1 MTTIN
6 ISADVDKAVK
16 HLHGV
21 SKQIPFAASL
31 AINNTAKK
39 VKEKEGHE
47 IRDVFDR
54 PTPYI
59 QNSIF
64 VKPSNKRNLNAI
76 VGIKDMAIKG
86 NPATKILKAEIGGGS
101 RRLKRYE
108 VLLRSTGNLPS
119 GYYTV
124 PGQAAKIDQYGNIAR
139 SQITQ
144 ILSYFK
150 SFPEAGY
157 KANATDVTKARL
169 AKSTKSRRGF
179 EYFIGKVG
187 DKGTLGIWQRVK
199 SNFGTSIRPVLIYVR
214 SNNYD
219 PIFDFEFV
227 ATNTVR
233 KEFAN
238 EFDNAINQAVRTAR

>member
-59 QNSIF
+59 KNSIF

>member
-6 ISADVDKAVK
+6 VSADVDKAVR

-31 AINNTAKK
+31 AINRTAQK
-39 VKEKEGHE
+39 VKKKEEHE

-64 VKPSNKRNLNAI
+64 LKPSNKRNLTAI
-76 VGIKDMAIKG
+76 VGIKDIAIKG
-86 NPATKILKAEIGGGS
+86 NPATKILRAEIGGGA

-124 PGQAAKIDQYGNIAR
+124 PGQAAKMDQYGNISR

-157 KANATDVTKARL
+157 KANATEATKAKL

-179 EYFIGKVG
+179 QYFIGKVG

-199 SNFGTSIRPVLIYVR
+199 SNFGTSTRPILIYVR
-214 SNNYD
+214 STNYE

-233 KEFAN
+233 KEFVA
-238 EFDNAINQAVRTAR
+238 EFENAINQAVRTSR